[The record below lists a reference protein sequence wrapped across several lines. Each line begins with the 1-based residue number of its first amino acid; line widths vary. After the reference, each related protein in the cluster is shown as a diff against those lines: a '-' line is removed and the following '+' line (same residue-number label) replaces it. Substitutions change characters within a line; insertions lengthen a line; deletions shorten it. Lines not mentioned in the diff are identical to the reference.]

1 MTFSPPSPTEQR
13 RALGSLE
20 ELPPELARA
29 FKPAGHFE
37 ALPSPGPQDWLANHP
52 EAGQGFDE
60 WLAEDPLRPDG
71 RRHTIYLQP
80 LEDFGE
86 ARGPELDRLQAFAA
100 AFFAMDV
107 VLLSPLED
115 ALPTITSR
123 QEALPRKRE
132 QPSQREQ
139 TGRRQLLTTDI
150 LNLLRLCQPED
161 AYCTVGVT
169 LHDLYPGPQWNFVF
183 GQAAPQYRVGVYS
196 LARYMPW
203 FPGNGGE
210 HDESLVLRRSC
221 KVLAHETCHIL
232 GMQHCIY
239 YRCLMNGSN
248 HLQESDARPLHL
260 CPVDLRKLHFSTGF
274 AAATR
279 YRRLRAFAAEAGF
292 AEEARWLDERLAF
305 LDEQ

>member
-1 MTFSPPSPTEQR
+1 MTYSPPSPTEQR

-29 FKPAGHFE
+29 FQPAGHFE
-37 ALPSPGPQDWLANHP
+37 ALPPPGPQDWLANHP
-52 EAGQGFDE
+52 EAGQGFDR
-60 WLAEDPLRPDG
+60 WLAGEPLRPDG
-71 RRHTIYLQP
+71 RRHTVYLQP

-86 ARGPELDRLQAFAA
+86 ERGPEMERLRAFAA

-107 VLLSPLED
+107 VLLPPLED
-115 ALPTITSR
+115 ALATITG
-123 QEALPRKRE
+123 RE
-132 QPSQREQ
+132 DAH
-139 TGRRQLLTTDI
+139 TGHRQLLTTDI
-150 LNLLRLCQPED
+150 LNLLRLCQPDD

-169 LHDLYPGPQWNFVF
+169 MYDLYPGPQWNFVF

-232 GMQHCIY
+232 GIQHCIY

-248 HLQESDARPLHL
+248 HLAESDARPLHL

-274 AAATR
+274 EAAER

-292 AEEARWLDERLAF
+292 EEEARWLNERLAF
-305 LDEQ
+305 LGDE